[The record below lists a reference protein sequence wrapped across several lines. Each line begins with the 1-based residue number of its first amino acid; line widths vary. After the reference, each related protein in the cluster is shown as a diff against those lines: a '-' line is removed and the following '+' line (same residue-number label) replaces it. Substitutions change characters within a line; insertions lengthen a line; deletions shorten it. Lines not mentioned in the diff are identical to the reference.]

1 MNHSYYKF
9 SQSFLVDLFIIG
21 FMIKVAEVGRSGQWD
36 IDPVRNTV
44 PPLLVETCL
53 RMVATQIPY
62 NKRSYDTTS
71 DKERTGKSIKKSV
84 FVYRP
89 CNRLGC
95 CKRRKPSSNFF
106 TKEKDV

>member
-1 MNHSYYKF
+1 MNHSYYKV

-44 PPLLVETCL
+44 PPLLVEPCV
-53 RMVATQIPY
+53 RMVGTQIPY
-62 NKRSYDTTS
+62 NKRSYDIAS
-71 DKERTGKSIKKSV
+71 YKDRTVKSYTKSV
-84 FVYRP
+84 VVYRP
-89 CNRLGC
+89 GNRLGC
-95 CKRRKPSSNFF
+95 CKSRKPSSNFF